1 MVSPVADGAGAE
13 PHLQAEPLPEHPLED
28 LQLDLAHQV
37 DPDLPGLLVPAHME
51 LWVLLLELPQVPEGR
66 VGVCPLR
73 QQHLIGEHRLQGRCG
88 SGGLDPQALSGPAAG
103 EARDRADGARR
114 GLVHG
119 AEPGAG
125 VDADLVRLLLPH
137 LVLRQIRAAVGQH
150 RLDPELPAG
159 DLQIGQAVPLAVPGD
174 LEDPGAE
181 VRWVIRDGGIPRQAF
196 QESSDPLQ
204 LQGGAEPAGKQ
215 LP

>member
-1 MVSPVADGAGAE
+1 
-13 PHLQAEPLPEHPLED
+13 
-28 LQLDLAHQV
+28 
-37 DPDLPGLLVPAHME
+37 ME
-51 LWVLLLELPQVPEGR
+51 LRVLLLELPQVPEGR

-114 GLVHG
+114 GLVRG

-125 VDADLVRLLLPH
+125 VDTDLVRLLLPH

-181 VRWVIRDGGIPRQAF
+181 VRRVIRDGGVPRQAF

-215 LP
+215 LPRSDHLRQVGVRQLPGVQIPLQHRLVADGGLLPECLVPGAGEVHDAG